1 MAMSESCRHAGCPLQ
16 AEVHSAAE
24 SGLCVLHAPREGKTR
39 QEVVPALAALHEAGV
54 IRVQNLQLR
63 GADLSGVTL
72 TLKNLQHSDLSGAN
86 LHNARLEKVGFDFS
100 RLDGANFE
108 GAILEKVDLRRV
120 SSMHRCSWFET
131 IFDGV
136 QVPAIEHVGLETPY
150 DKDGVNPDP
159 TRARFVFRHFK
170 ELYKGVGDNDAAG
183 LFYER
188 EMDTKRH
195 AGPPAERVWWWL
207 LWATCGY
214 GERPVR
220 TVSLFFVII
229 ATFALAYMQCDV
241 RAPDGPVRDLG
252 TALYF
257 STITFTSAGYG
268 DVLPVS
274 DVARALAGSEA
285 LIGVFMISLFVFVFC
300 RRMER

>member
-1 MAMSESCRHAGCPLQ
+1 MSASCRHAGCPLQ
-16 AEVHSAAE
+16 AEPSTTAE
-24 SGLCVLHAPREGKTR
+24 GLCVLHSPREGKSR
-39 QEVVPALAALHEAGV
+39 SEVVPALAELHEAGV

-72 TLKNLQHSDLSGAN
+72 TLKNLQHSDLTGAN

-120 SSMHRCSWFET
+120 TSLHRCFWFET
-131 IFDGV
+131 IFDAV
-136 QVPAIEHVGLETPY
+136 QVPAIEHVGLLTPY
-150 DKDGVNPDP
+150 DDGLPEANP

-170 ELYKGVGDNDAAG
+170 ELYKGVGDYDSAG

-195 AGPPAERVWWWL
+195 AGPRAERVWWWL
-207 LWATCGY
+207 LWVTCGY

-220 TVSLFFVII
+220 TVCLFFGII
-229 ATFALAYMQCDV
+229 VAFALGYMQCDV
-241 RAPDGPVRDLG
+241 RGPDGPVRDLG

-274 DVARALAGSEA
+274 NAARALAGSEA

>member
-1 MAMSESCRHAGCPLQ
+1 MSATCEQPGCPL
-16 AEVHSAAE
+16 AAE
-24 SGLCVLHAPREGKTR
+24 SNSSADAQLCVLHAPRDGKGR
-39 QEVVPALAALHEAGV
+39 AELVAGFAALHEFGV

-63 GADLSGVTL
+63 GADLSGMTL
-72 TLKNLQHSDLSGAN
+72 TLKNLQHSDLTGAN

-120 SSMHRCSWFET
+120 QSMHRCFWFET

-150 DKDGVNPDP
+150 DADCPGANP

-170 ELYKGVGDNDAAG
+170 ELYKGLGDNDAAG

-195 AGPPAERVWWWL
+195 AGPLTERVWWWL

-220 TVSLFFVII
+220 TVSLFFAII
-229 ATFALAYMQCDV
+229 VTFALAYTQCDV